1 MSATSIGR
9 ALQDG
14 GNRLIWK
21 AYAIALRT
29 HLTTIDKLDLSAKAI
44 FVASPLQYGIPAG
57 TLVPNEI
64 TNEQLYRKADAVQD
78 RRSPSYSPDG
88 GSYFEFA
95 RE

>member
-1 MSATSIGR
+1 MSAASIGR
-9 ALQDG
+9 ALQG
-14 GNRLIWK
+14 GGDRLIWK

-78 RRSPSYSPDG
+78 RRRPSYSSDG